1 MMTVM
6 YSMMISLALL
16 FLWLG
21 HPLSMGFILVL
32 QTMII
37 AIISGMML
45 NNFFFSYIIMIIMLS
60 GALVLFIYMA
70 SVASNEKFKTPV
82 FMMITFMFTFM
93 TSMWITSKLT
103 EMQEYP
109 SNDNMSYGMITLI
122 KLFNTTSAYLT
133 VAMILYLLLTMII
146 VSFIASSKEGPLRMK
161 TYEQTYT

>member
-1 MMTVM
+1 MMSIM
-6 YSMMISLALL
+6 YSTMISLAIL
-16 FLWLG
+16 FLWLK

-37 AIISGMML
+37 AIVSGMML
-45 NNFFFSYIIMIIMLS
+45 SNFFFSYIIMIIMLS

-82 FMMITFMFTFM
+82 TMMIMFIMTFTISAMM
-93 TSMWITSKLT
+93 LNKLI
-103 EMQEYP
+103 EMYEFP
-109 SNDNMSYGMITLI
+109 NNNNMMQSMITLS

-133 VAMILYLLLTMII
+133 ITMIFYLLLTMII